1 MESGPKLYQTRI
13 IFKGICIACIV
24 SLAAGWLTRELLTG
38 KVDPANK
45 AAAYILDLTLFIM
58 LSILSI
64 LGSKRW
70 RNNELSPAAKRI
82 LVISVIFLI
91 AFFILGWRSDLSLQ

>member
-1 MESGPKLYQTRI
+1 MESGPQLYQTRTI
-13 IFKGICIACIV
+13 LKGVCIAFIV
-24 SLAAGWLTRELLTG
+24 SLAAGWLTRELLIG
-38 KVDPANK
+38 QVSSANK

-58 LSILSI
+58 LSVLSI

-82 LVISVIFLI
+82 LIISVIFLI
-91 AFFILGWRSDLSLQ
+91 AFFILGWRSDL